1 MTRSAEAVPRNEAP
15 LRVAVLLLP
24 AFSNF
29 GLAAVLEPLAIA
41 NWLSQRTLFEWT
53 LLSLQPGPV
62 TASNGLASI
71 AEDGLNNE
79 QAFDAC
85 VVLASFEVH
94 QHSRNPALKSWL
106 RKQALFGAILIGV
119 ETGTELL
126 AAAGVLDGYEA
137 AVHWDNLQGFQESYP
152 KVRAR
157 PQLYTLE
164 RQRLTCAGATTT
176 LDMLLGWIG
185 QSIDSELAREIG
197 MHMLMGQVR
206 APADNQLD
214 GGLTNTGLYG
224 NKIRRAV
231 QLMEQ
236 ALEEPLDCEAIAGQV
251 GLSRRQLER
260 QFKHQTGLSP
270 LKYYLTLRLARA
282 HSLLQQT
289 RLSVA
294 QVAAC
299 SGFGSLEHF
308 SRTYRAR
315 FGCPPSED
323 RSQVWTAPVMRQPL
337 RKEQRPT
344 SAE

>member
-1 MTRSAEAVPRNEAP
+1 M
-15 LRVAVLLLP
+15 
-24 AFSNF
+24 
-29 GLAAVLEPLAIA
+29 
-41 NWLSQRTLFEWT
+41 
-53 LLSLQPGPV
+53 
-62 TASNGLASI
+62 
-71 AEDGLNNE
+71 
-79 QAFDAC
+79 
-85 VVLASFEVH
+85 
-94 QHSRNPALKSWL
+94 
-106 RKQALFGAILIGV
+106 
-119 ETGTELL
+119 
-126 AAAGVLDGYEA
+126 
-137 AVHWDNLQGFQESYP
+137 
-152 KVRAR
+152 
-157 PQLYTLE
+157 
-164 RQRLTCAGATTT
+164 TCAGATTT

-185 QSIDSELAREIG
+185 QSLDSELAREIG
-197 MHMLMGQVR
+197 MHLLMGQVR

-224 NKIRRAV
+224 SKIRRAIG
-231 QLMEQ
+231 LMEQ
-236 ALEEPLDCEAIAGQV
+236 ALEEPLDCEAIAAQV

-270 LKYYLTLRLARA
+270 LKYYITLRLAKA

-337 RKEQRPT
+337 RKEHRPVG
-344 SAE
+344 AD